1 MSVPSWMD
9 ERYKSLF
16 PTSKG
21 LWAAPKS
28 AAANPLQRTGQ
39 GGLTFAKSPAKLLRG
54 GVSSTT
60 KGATGVAKAGRAASQ
75 VAGVASALQIGF
87 SALSKLFSKE
97 KKGTP
102 GVSNASN
109 LASLLQIGSQGIVG

>member
-1 MSVPSWMD
+1 MSAPSWLD

-21 LWAAPKS
+21 LWAVPKS
-28 AAANPLQRTGQ
+28 TANPLQRTGQ
-39 GGLTFAKSPAKLLRG
+39 GGLTFAKSPARLLRG
-54 GVSSTT
+54 GVSSTA

-97 KKGTP
+97 KKGQP

-109 LASLLQIGSQGIVG
+109 LASLLQIGSQGYIG